1 MVKNTQGGNK
11 SKNVARK
18 HSAGKTE
25 KRALR
30 TSACDLE
37 RYGVV
42 SQVNGYGMF
51 YVVMDDDAT
60 LLGRIRNKFRGKSK
74 RDNNICKGAVVLMGL
89 REWEAPNFKEADLL
103 EVYDSNEIKQLKK
116 IPSINVRA
124 LERAI
129 ELYGGAAGIVDDG
142 ADEDGVEFVTGE
154 DADYMADVMGSATA
168 DAKGS
173 AATATEEIAFDDI

>member
-18 HSAGKTE
+18 HLAGKTE

-30 TSACDLE
+30 TSSCDLE
-37 RYGVV
+37 QYGVV
-42 SQVNGYGMF
+42 SQVNGFGMF
-51 YVVMDDDAT
+51 YVVMEDDKT

-124 LERAI
+124 LERGI
-129 ELYGGAAGIVDDG
+129 EMYGGATGTIDDSADTEGI
-142 ADEDGVEFVTGE
+142 EFVTGDE
-154 DADYMADVMGSATA
+154 DYMADVMPDNSSSNKCA
-168 DAKGS
+168 S
-173 AATATEEIAFDDI
+173 VIEEIGFDDI